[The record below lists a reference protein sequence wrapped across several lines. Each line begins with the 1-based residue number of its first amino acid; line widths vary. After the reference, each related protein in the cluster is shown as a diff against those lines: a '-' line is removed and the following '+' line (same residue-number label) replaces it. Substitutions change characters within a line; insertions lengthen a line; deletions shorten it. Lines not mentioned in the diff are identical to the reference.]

1 MAFLLVGA
9 ASGIAWI
16 IVAWVYTR
24 WCRPLRFLRAM
35 VAALAN
41 DEALPTGWVGRE
53 TGRALRVIADRL
65 REQTERESEAIS
77 HLHAVLNSLGEGVL
91 IIDEEEKIRLANPGF
106 ERLLGLRNPAL
117 NRSLLEVVREPAVR
131 DATRRTLA
139 TGESQTL
146 VVTVTVRQPDGK
158 YAPQHFQWTTAP
170 LVPHGTSRPVAAI
183 AILYDVTQ
191 LTHLEKVRRDF
202 VANISHELRTPLS
215 IINGYLETLLEPGGE
230 ADPKTTHRFHEV
242 MWKHGQR
249 LKLLL
254 DDLLTL
260 ARLESPDGAGEMRF
274 APVDLRAC
282 LDGVVD
288 RLEAALAAGNA
299 TLRIEL
305 PATLPHLE
313 GDADRLDQVFFN
325 LLDNTLKHAR
335 PPQRPF
341 PEKKLEIEIRGREG
355 QVEGQIEL
363 DFMDDG
369 EGIPLADQP
378 HVFERFYRAH
388 QDRSRQT
395 GGTGLGLSI
404 VKHIVKAHGGQIS
417 VESTP
422 GSGAT
427 FRLSLPLRQRRADA
441 AAHEQKPPAATPQR

>member
-1 MAFLLVGA
+1 MSLLFIGSFVG
-9 ASGIAWI
+9 GAWI
-16 IVAWVYTR
+16 MAAWAYTR
-24 WCRPLRFLRAM
+24 WGRPLRSLRAM

-41 DEALPTGWVGRE
+41 DEELPEGWVGRE
-53 TGRALRVIADRL
+53 TERSLRLIADRS
-65 REQTERESEAIS
+65 REQTGRESEALFN
-77 HLHAVLNSLGEGVL
+77 LHAVLNSLGEGVL
-91 IIDEEEKIRLANPGF
+91 IIDGEEKIRLANPGF
-106 ERLLGLRNPAL
+106 ERLLGLSNPAL

-139 TGESQTL
+139 TGEAQTL
-146 VVTVTVRQPDGK
+146 VAAVTVRQPDGK

-170 LVPHGTSRPVAAI
+170 LIPHGSTKPAAVI
-183 AILYDVTQ
+183 AILYDITQ

-230 ADPKTTHRFHEV
+230 ADPKTAHRFHEV

-260 ARLESPDGAGEMRF
+260 ARLESPEGAGEMRF

-282 LDGVVD
+282 LNGVVD
-288 RLEAALAAGNA
+288 RLEPVLANQNVAL
-299 TLRIEL
+299 RMDL
-305 PATLPHLE
+305 PAKLPAIE

-335 PPQRPF
+335 PPQRVVQ
-341 PEKKLEIEIRGREG
+341 EKKLEIVIRGG
-355 QVEGQIEL
+355 MDGSAGPQIDLEFI
-363 DFMDDG
+363 DNG
-369 EGIPLADQP
+369 AGIPLADQP

-404 VKHIVKAHGGQIS
+404 VKHIVKAHGGQVS
-417 VESTP
+417 VESAP
-422 GSGAT
+422 GNGAT
-427 FRLSLPLRQRRADA
+427 FHLRLPIRQRQPDA
-441 AAHEQKPPAATPQR
+441 PAPAGTLSV